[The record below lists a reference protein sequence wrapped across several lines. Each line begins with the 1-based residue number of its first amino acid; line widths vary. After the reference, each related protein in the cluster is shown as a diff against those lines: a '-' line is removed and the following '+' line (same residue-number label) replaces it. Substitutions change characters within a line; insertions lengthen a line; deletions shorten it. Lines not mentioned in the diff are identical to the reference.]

1 MIVVIDYREKELYAK
16 CLSLLEKINLRD
28 KIALVIENLPIGDI
42 ILKDDNGNE
51 KVIIERKN
59 INDLASSISDGR
71 YKEQS
76 LRLQNTTIP
85 NHNIIYMIEG
95 NLEIY
100 KPKWSRIDKTSL
112 YSSLVTM
119 NYYKGFSIMKTQ
131 DINETME
138 YILRIADKMNREK
151 KKDSYY
157 SDISFNKYNNSK
169 YCDVVKKVKKEN
181 IQPENIG
188 EIILSQIPGVSS
200 TTSKL
205 IMDHFG
211 SLYNLLI
218 ELKKNQKILNNLTFK
233 FDNNTERR
241 ISSTSIRNI
250 IKYLLYQKDNVININ
265 TEL

>member
-119 NYYKGFSIMKTQ
+119 NYYKGFSIIRSSGTT
-131 DINETME
+131 ESAE
-138 YILRIADKMNREK
+138 YIIRYADKIRRNEK
-151 KKDSYY
+151 QGPYY
-157 SDISFNKYNNSK
+157 ALDNESTTKNDPQCYN
-169 YCDVVKKVKKEN
+169 DVIKRVKKEN
-181 IQPENIG
+181 ITSTNIHS
-188 EIILSQIPGVSS
+188 IWLSQLPYVSNNIADVILSKYNTVWNLRESLITNPKCLDNM
-200 TTSKL
+200 TTTTVTGKSRAIGK
-205 IMDHFG
+205 
-211 SLYNLLI
+211 
-218 ELKKNQKILNNLTFK
+218 
-233 FDNNTERR
+233 
-241 ISSTSIRNI
+241 
-250 IKYLLYQKDNVININ
+250 NVIDTIKRHLL
-265 TEL
+265 ES